1 MFHKTEGILIK
12 KTVLSGSRLILK
24 IYTEE
29 FGLKSYFGR
38 NSKKEK
44 KSYLPLSIVSLT
56 AYDNPKKTIHGIKDY
71 ELVSPLSSIYTDIYK
86 STVLLFINEIINS
99 VIQEEETNK
108 EKFHFIKNQILLLE
122 EKKFDSNF
130 HLVFLMKFTA
140 LLGFIPHLD
149 GKGIY
154 YDLEEGEL
162 TNRMP
167 IHPNFMDESETKLFR
182 ALFNLCE
189 ETNSVY
195 KIDNNSRKRT
205 LQTMV
210 MYYRYHTD
218 MRELKSLPV
227 LETVFS

>member
-1 MFHKTEGILIK
+1 
-12 KTVLSGSRLILK
+12 
-24 IYTEE
+24 
-29 FGLKSYFGR
+29 
-38 NSKKEK
+38 
-44 KSYLPLSIVSLT
+44 
-56 AYDNPKKTIHGIKDY
+56 
-71 ELVSPLSSIYTDIYK
+71 
-86 STVLLFINEIINS
+86 
-99 VIQEEETNK
+99 
-108 EKFHFIKNQILLLE
+108 
-122 EKKFDSNF
+122 
-130 HLVFLMKFTA
+130 
-140 LLGFIPHLD
+140 D
-149 GKGIY
+149 GNGIY

-167 IHPNFMDESETKLFR
+167 IHTNFMDESETQLFR
-182 ALFNLCE
+182 ALFNFCE